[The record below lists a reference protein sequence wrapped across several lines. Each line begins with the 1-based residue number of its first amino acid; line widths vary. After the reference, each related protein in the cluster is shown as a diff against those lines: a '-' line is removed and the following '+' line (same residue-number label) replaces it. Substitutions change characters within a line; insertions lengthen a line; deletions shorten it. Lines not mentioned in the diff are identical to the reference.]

1 MSLNLE
7 NLLTVKDNLY
17 FTGKEAKIGRILT
30 GLEDDP
36 KGNPSHR
43 EQGRGGGRD
52 MAVDDGIVSEIVH
65 LSDVAVRTASQIRLV
80 QSGAAITDWE
90 ALSRAREF
98 VSRAKEGVI
107 FINGGSADLQES
119 LRPLNWATD
128 AYLALGSDE
137 ADFNQISDY
146 LDQVLAALTD
156 VIEKSSAAPKKS
168 LRLAL
173 TFFQKLGDMLGTEA
187 DKLLRDDTDLIS
199 LMSA

>member
-1 MSLNLE
+1 MNQETIQATASE
-7 NLLTVKDNLY
+7 
-17 FTGKEAKIGRILT
+17 F
-30 GLEDDP
+30 
-36 KGNPSHR
+36 
-43 EQGRGGGRD
+43 RGGGRD
-52 MAVDDGIVSEIVH
+52 MAVDDSIVSEIVH

-80 QSGAAITDWE
+80 KSGAGLTDRQ

-107 FINGGSADLQES
+107 FINGGSADLQDS

-137 ADFNQISDY
+137 ADFNQISNY
-146 LDQVLAALTD
+146 LDQVSAALKD
-156 VIEKSSAAPKKS
+156 IIEKSSATPKRS

-173 TFFQKLGDMLGTEA
+173 TFFEKLGDMLGAEA

>member
-1 MSLNLE
+1 
-7 NLLTVKDNLY
+7 
-17 FTGKEAKIGRILT
+17 
-30 GLEDDP
+30 
-36 KGNPSHR
+36 
-43 EQGRGGGRD
+43 

-65 LSDVAVRTASQIRLV
+65 LSDIAVRTASQIRLV
-80 QSGAAITDWE
+80 QSGAAITDRE

-107 FINGGSADLQES
+107 FMNGGSADLHDS

-156 VIEKSSAAPKKS
+156 VIEKSSAALKKS

-173 TFFQKLGDMLGTEA
+173 TFFEKLGDMLGTEA